1 MWCTMLKSIEP
12 ASSTSIDDISS
23 EDVFANFVEM
33 IYQAVRMPDI
43 SAEDLKGYKQSSL
56 ELLSELFD
64 RKEFEL
70 LDKLTGCK

>member
-1 MWCTMLKSIEP
+1 MLNSFEL
-12 ASSTSIDDISS
+12 ASSNSIDSMSS

-33 IYQAVRMPDI
+33 IYQSTRMLDI
-43 SAEDLKGYKQSSL
+43 SAEELEWYKQSSL

-70 LDKLTGCK
+70 LDKLTD